1 MGRERICT
9 INLQELLRI
18 HVTEKNPRI
27 SLTMQYLSRHGDLD
41 LQTLTFALHFLSP
54 PDVLHAPLE
63 WRLVEQTRA
72 SLQEASDNLIQL
84 YKRISLDHSLDE
96 GLRHRFLQDLVS
108 SADLAQATL
117 RPLAQ
122 PHQVSS
128 IAQLSFSSL

>member
-1 MGRERICT
+1 M
-9 INLQELLRI
+9 
-18 HVTEKNPRI
+18 
-27 SLTMQYLSRHGDLD
+27 
-41 LQTLTFALHFLSP
+41 QTLTFALLCLTPS
-54 PDVLHAPLE
+54 DVLHAPLE

-128 IAQLSFSSL
+128 IAQLSFSSV